1 MKETTYLPEVECTIE
16 VPNDFLNTQLVA
28 VPDESGRRHFLRLG
42 QGNLTED
49 EGKTYLP
56 IGVVDLDNRG
66 QRALV
71 ELPMEAG
78 SGTRRI
84 WVPYKRFR
92 PQRATS

>member
-1 MKETTYLPEVECTIE
+1 MKETTYLPEVECTIAI
-16 VPNDFLNTQLVA
+16 PNGIVNMQLVA
-28 VPDESGRRHFLRLG
+28 VPDETGRCHYLHLG

-56 IGVVDLDNRG
+56 IGVIDLDNRG

-92 PQRATS
+92 PQRAAS